1 MPRVGRADVV
11 VGVVAAAL
19 FCLVAVAVV
28 TGWPPLAEIDRA
40 GAAWGERNGG
50 AQSWWVPVWTTVSA
64 VFGPLA
70 FRIAA
75 VVALVWMLV
84 SRRRGAS
91 RAEAS
96 TLFFASATVLL
107 GGIVPVAVK
116 AVVDRPRPEAA
127 LVDALHSSF
136 PSAHARL
143 RHHHGGARRPRV
155 RRRVE
160 GDGRRR
166 GRARRAHV
174 RRARRAGRALRQR
187 RDGGGVPRGRLGARR
202 PAAVAAA
209 QRFFRRAG
217 AITVSARGSTRASSR
232 SICSPSS
239 PSRAM
244 RYGPSG
250 SSRWYSASENCW

>member
-1 MPRVGRADVV
+1 MSSSMPRVGRADVV

-84 SRRRGAS
+84 RRRRGAS

-136 PSAHARL
+136 PSAHAFGITTAAL
-143 RHHHGGARRPRV
+143 VVMVALVGRV
-155 RRRVE
+155 SVAAW
-160 GDGRRR
+160 
-166 GRARRAHV
+166 RAT
-174 RRARRAGRALRQR
+174 
-187 RDGGGVPRGRLGARR
+187 GGV
-202 PAAVAAA
+202 
-209 QRFFRRAG
+209 AG
-217 AITVSARGSTRASSR
+217 ALVVLMCVARVALAAHYVSDVTAGVCLAVVWVLVARLLWQRLSASSAAPAR
-232 SICSPSS
+232 S
-239 PSRAM
+239 R
-244 RYGPSG
+244 
-250 SSRWYSASENCW
+250 

>member
-136 PSAHARL
+136 PSAHAFGITTAAL
-143 RHHHGGARRPRV
+143 VGRV
-155 RRRVE
+155 SVAAW
-160 GDGRRR
+160 
-166 GRARRAHV
+166 RAT
-174 RRARRAGRALRQR
+174 
-187 RDGGGVPRGRLGARR
+187 GGV
-202 PAAVAAA
+202 
-209 QRFFRRAG
+209 AG
-217 AITVSARGSTRASSR
+217 ALVVLMCAARVALAVHYVSDVTAGVCLAVVWVLVARLLWQRLSASSAAPAR
-232 SICSPSS
+232 S
-239 PSRAM
+239 R
-244 RYGPSG
+244 
-250 SSRWYSASENCW
+250 

>member
-84 SRRRGAS
+84 RRRRGAS

-107 GGIVPVAVK
+107 GGIVPVAVILNQICQ
-116 AVVDRPRPEAA
+116 ASGGGP
-127 LVDALHSSF
+127 
-136 PSAHARL
+136 ARL
-143 RHHHGGARRPRV
+143 FF
-155 RRRVE
+155 
-160 GDGRRR
+160 
-166 GRARRAHV
+166 
-174 RRARRAGRALRQR
+174 L
-187 RDGGGVPRGRLGARR
+187 LS
-202 PAAVAAA
+202 
-209 QRFFRRAG
+209 QRFFAWKARSAEQGRRWECNPEGGGGEVVG
-217 AITVSARGSTRASSR
+217 A
-232 SICSPSS
+232 
-239 PSRAM
+239 M
-244 RYGPSG
+244 
-250 SSRWYSASENCW
+250 

>member
-84 SRRRGAS
+84 RRRRGAS

-96 TLFFASATVLL
+96 TLSFASATVLL

-136 PSAHARL
+136 PSAHAFGITTAAL
-143 RHHHGGARRPRV
+143 VVMVALVGRV
-155 RRRVE
+155 SVAAW
-160 GDGRRR
+160 
-166 GRARRAHV
+166 RAT
-174 RRARRAGRALRQR
+174 
-187 RDGGGVPRGRLGARR
+187 GGV
-202 PAAVAAA
+202 
-209 QRFFRRAG
+209 AG
-217 AITVSARGSTRASSR
+217 ALVVLMCVARVALAVHYVSDVTAGMCLAVVWVLVARLLWQRLSASSAAPAR
-232 SICSPSS
+232 S
-239 PSRAM
+239 R
-244 RYGPSG
+244 
-250 SSRWYSASENCW
+250 